1 MASGSDGKGK
11 IDRMNKWGEKKSKAQ
26 DRRANIVNTD
36 DEERAKDGL
45 PF

>member
-11 IDRMNKWGEKKSKAQ
+11 IGRMNKLGEKKSKAQ

-36 DEERAKDGL
+36 DEAREKDGL